1 MYLWT
6 LTPLH
11 VILFFSV
18 CGLLIDRRERT
29 ITAALSPFRTIFFW
43 SKRERLLTHTWWWW
57 HFYWIFASTTISSK
71 ETCALCFTSSFYY
84 CIRVFKKKI
93 AGGKRNSYK
102 SGRAR
107 LFKKLWSQRAIHNKH
122 IETWNGCAG
131 NVKTE
136 RVEFLPLPPICI
148 VWYVE

>member
-1 MYLWT
+1 MDYSRCRKKSPQCATRFVT
-6 LTPLH
+6 LLFVLKKNTYRVFMNADPSTCYS
-11 VILFFSV
+11 FFSV

-84 CIRVFKKKI
+84 CIRVFKKRLPEEREI
-93 AGGKRNSYK
+93 RT
-102 SGRAR
+102 RAAE
-107 LFKKLWSQRAIHNKH
+107 RAFSRSCSLSVRFTIN
-122 IETWNGCAG
+122 T
-131 NVKTE
+131 
-136 RVEFLPLPPICI
+136 
-148 VWYVE
+148 